1 MNYFFEATDGS
12 GQTVLGK
19 IDAESLSEAH
29 RLLTERGYRPQS
41 VAPNPAP
48 QGAGPGE
55 STTVIGNTAPPA
67 VSIAQAAAPILS
79 PQREVEESRTIL
91 APAAPSQFMQPA
103 RSGELALSANSSV
116 SLMGSPVDLAAPVR
130 YTRSAPPP
138 VISDRG
144 GVSSQ
149 DLVLF
154 FQQMAPLVKSGMTI
168 YTALDNLAKRT
179 RNKPLSD
186 VAHEMAE
193 SARKGGRI
201 TDVMARYPRIFPEH
215 VVATIRAGEL
225 GGFMEIVLGEVAINY
240 EQNIA
245 LYRGSW
251 KWKAL
256 VLQAF
261 LTLALVIPLFSSLFD
276 TMNIG
281 ANIRIY
287 IGREMIILPIFLAI
301 YAIVY
306 FAAKHVQE
314 PHMKRW
320 RDEMSLK
327 LPAFGDLQR
336 QAALSA
342 FVRMLR
348 KLYNAGVGPIHA
360 WEAAMNT
367 ADNGVIRE
375 KLSSAYIQMQRGNS
389 LADAFAATGLFAD
402 NVEQIVVTGQLSGEV
417 VESLD
422 QAASIYQ
429 DRVQDAH
436 DRARSMM
443 WRMARMATLLIGG
456 AAFLWMVRSYFASIF
471 GFVDNNFGG

>member
-1 MNYFFEATDGS
+1 MNYFYEATDGS

-48 QGAGPGE
+48 QGAGVGE
-55 STTVIGNTAPPA
+55 SITMMGNMA
-67 VSIAQAAAPILS
+67 SSAAPVVS
-79 PQREVEESRTIL
+79 PQREIIDNRTIVASA
-91 APAAPSQFMQPA
+91 APAQFMQPV
-103 RSGELALSANSSV
+103 RSGELALNANSSV
-116 SLMGSPVDLAAPVR
+116 SLMGSPLELAPPVR
-130 YTRSAPPP
+130 YARPAPPP
-138 VISDRG
+138 RISDRG

-154 FQQMAPLVKSGMTI
+154 FQQMAPLVKSGMTV

-179 RNKPLSD
+179 RNKSLSD

-193 SARKGGRI
+193 SARNGGRI

-256 VLQAF
+256 VFQAC
-261 LTLALVIPLFSSLFD
+261 LTLALVIPLFSSLFK
-276 TMNIG
+276 TMDIG
-281 ANIRIY
+281 ANIRLY
-287 IGREMIILPIFLAI
+287 IGREMIIQPIFLVI
-301 YAIVY
+301 YLLLY
-306 FAAKHVQE
+306 LAAKHVQE

-320 RDEMSLK
+320 RDQMSLK

-367 ADNGVIRE
+367 ADNSVIRE
-375 KLSSAYIQMQRGNS
+375 KLSSAYVQMQRGES

-436 DRARSMM
+436 DKARSMM
-443 WRMARMATLLIGG
+443 WRMARIATILIGG
-456 AAFLWMVRSYFASIF
+456 AAFLWMVKSYFASIF
-471 GFVDNNFGG
+471 DFVGNNFGE